1 MIWRALGGRPL
12 ILKTIALRTANNEY
26 HQAARFW
33 ARIFAINFAMGVV
46 TFRASL
52 GAIRGVRRSAARS

>member
-1 MIWRALGGRPL
+1 
-12 ILKTIALRTANNEY
+12 LRSATANKEY

-52 GAIRGVRRSAARS
+52 GAMRGVRRSAARS